1 MVRKSDERRKF
12 EMENAMGGMN
22 SIFANV
28 IIEGEEFTDAGRLF
42 NIVTFPPKS
51 SIGFHVHKGET
62 ETYMVLQGKGKYSDN
77 GTEVIVEPGDVTFC
91 PSGEGHGL
99 ENIGEED
106 LVIVA
111 LILFD
116 KTEK

>member
-1 MVRKSDERRKF
+1 MIRRADERKKLEMKNAQGGKETLFPNVILESDE
-12 EMENAMGGMN
+12 
-22 SIFANV
+22 
-28 IIEGEEFTDAGRLF
+28 FTGAGRLF

-51 SIGFHVHKGET
+51 SMGYHVHNGET
-62 ETYMVLQGKGKYSDN
+62 ETYVILSGKGLYSDN
-77 GTEVIVEPGDVTFC
+77 GTEVIVEPGDVTYC

-106 LVIVA
+106 LVIIA

-116 KTEK
+116 KTK